1 MLVSYKWLQDYVDIP
16 LTPEE
21 LAERLTA
28 VGLAVEALHRPGREI
43 KNVYT
48 GRILKIDAHP
58 NADKLV
64 VCQVSTGSEE
74 VRQIVTGATNVREG
88 HIVPVAV
95 EGARLAGGLV
105 IKKAKLRGV
114 ESRGMLCSGQELGLD
129 SALLP
134 PEQARGIMILPP
146 DTPLGLDICSV
157 LGLDDTILE
166 LELTPNRGDCL
177 SLLGVA
183 REVAAICGGEI
194 KWPPLSPRALD
205 EEIAG
210 QVQVEIRDPDLCRRY
225 VAKLIHQVQVGPSPL
240 WLVKRLMAA
249 GVRSINNIVDITNY
263 VMLEMGQPLHA
274 FDYHTIKDGRIIVR
288 RAVPGEQLVTLD
300 GVTRSLQ
307 PETLVIADPA
317 GPVAIAGV
325 MGGEATEVTAATT
338 SILLESAWFD
348 PVSIRRTAKA
358 LNLRSQASHRFE
370 RGVDVTGCL
379 KAAERAA
386 YLMQQL
392 AGGQVVAGE
401 VDAYPRPYT
410 ARTIALRPER
420 VEYIL
425 GTAVP
430 RDEIVSILRGLQ
442 FSVQEAAESLL
453 VTVPGH
459 RPDVGLEEDLVEE
472 VARLYGYN
480 SFPVQLPAGSAAR
493 GRRTP
498 VQQLA
503 WQVRDIMCGLGLSE
517 VVTYSFISP
526 RHADLLLW
534 PEDSPL
540 RRMLALQNPLSEE
553 QSVMRTSM
561 LPGLLE
567 VLGRNISRR
576 VSDVAVFELGKV
588 FWPGAE
594 ALPEER
600 YVLAVMLTGNAPG
613 GWNSPARP
621 VDFYYLKGI
630 LSVLLEK
637 LHAGPVEYQPGGPPC
652 YHPGRSATVLRNGR
666 QLGVLGELHPRV
678 QENYELP
685 QRVLALEV
693 DWAELLAAVEERVAY
708 RPLPRFPGLER
719 DLAVVVD
726 QSVLAAAVQQ
736 EIRAAGGRL
745 LEDVRL
751 FDVYQGEQV
760 PAGCRSL
767 AFALTF
773 RSPDRTLSDE
783 DVAGPLSEITR
794 ALAERFAAVLRS

>member
-1 MLVSYKWLQDYVDIP
+1 MLVSYKWLQEYVEI
-16 LTPEE
+16 LATPEE
-21 LAERLTA
+21 LADRLTA
-28 VGLAVEALHRPGREI
+28 VGLAVETLHRPGREI

-48 GRILKIDAHP
+48 GEILKIDPHP

-64 VCQVSTGSEE
+64 VCQVSTGGEE

-177 SLLGVA
+177 SMLGVA
-183 REVAAICGGEI
+183 REVAAIYGREV
-194 KWPPLSPRALD
+194 KWPPMSPQALP

-225 VAKLIHQVQVGPSPL
+225 VAKLIHNVQIGPSPL
-240 WLVKRLMAA
+240 WMVKRLMAA
-249 GVRSINNIVDITNY
+249 GIRSINNIVDITNY

-274 FDYHTIKDGRIIVR
+274 FDYRTIKDGRIIVR
-288 RAVPGEQLVTLD
+288 RAAPGEQIVTLD
-300 GVTRSLQ
+300 GVTRSLHQ
-307 PETLVIADPA
+307 EMLVIADPA
-317 GPVAIAGV
+317 GPVGIAGV

-338 SILLESAWFD
+338 SILLESAYFD

-370 RGVDVTGCL
+370 RGVDITGCL
-379 KAAERAA
+379 RAAERAA

-401 VDAYPRPYT
+401 VDAYPRPYA
-410 ARTIALRPER
+410 ARTIVLRPER

-425 GTAVP
+425 GAAVP
-430 RDEIVSILRGLQ
+430 QDKIVSILRGLQ
-442 FSVQEAAESLL
+442 FNVQKEEEKLL

-459 RPDVGLEEDLVEE
+459 RPDISLEEDLVEE

-480 SFPVQLPAGSAAR
+480 SFPAVLPAGSAAR

-498 VQQLA
+498 AQQLA

-526 RHADLLLW
+526 RHADLLLL

-567 VLGRNISRR
+567 VLGRNMSRR
-576 VSDVAVFELGKV
+576 VNDAAIFELGKV
-588 FWPGAE
+588 FYPGAD
-594 ALPEER
+594 ALPEEK
-600 YVLAVMLTGNAPG
+600 YVLAALLTGYAPG
-613 GWNSPARP
+613 SWNSPARP

-637 LHAGPVEYQPGGPPC
+637 LHVGPVEYQPGGPSY
-652 YHPGRSATVLRNGR
+652 YHPGRTATLFCAGR
-666 QLGVLGELHPRV
+666 QLGVLGELHPTV
-678 QENYELP
+678 LENYELS
-685 QRVLALEV
+685 QRVVALEV
-693 DWAELLAAVEERVAY
+693 DWAELLAAAAERVAY

-719 DLAVVVD
+719 DLAVVVE
-726 QSVLAAAVQQ
+726 QSVPAAAVQR
-736 EIRAAGGRL
+736 EIIAAGGKL
-745 LEDVRL
+745 LEEVRL

-760 PAGCRSL
+760 PAGHRSL

-773 RSPDRTLSDE
+773 RAPDRTLSDE
-783 DVAGPLSEITR
+783 DVAKPLAEITR
-794 ALAERFAAVLRS
+794 ALADKFAAALRS